1 MRWTQLLSVDSQSLL
16 RDNHQVLTV
25 FIDLIRTY
33 FTPIIVNLKCP
44 SMYGRIDRLREHDI
58 VVGGV
63 VVRGGCCK
71 CFGITPNRIT
81 CVNFE
86 AVPAKAYLNLI
97 VHDFALQVDV
107 IGQWPLSP

>member
-1 MRWTQLLSVDSQSLL
+1 MRWTRLLSADARSLL
-16 RDNHQVLTV
+16 RDSHQMLTV
-25 FIDLIRTY
+25 FIHLTCTY
-33 FTPIIVNLKCP
+33 CIMVNLECP
-44 SMYGRIDRLREHDI
+44 SMYGRINGLREHDN
-58 VVGGV
+58 VVGEV